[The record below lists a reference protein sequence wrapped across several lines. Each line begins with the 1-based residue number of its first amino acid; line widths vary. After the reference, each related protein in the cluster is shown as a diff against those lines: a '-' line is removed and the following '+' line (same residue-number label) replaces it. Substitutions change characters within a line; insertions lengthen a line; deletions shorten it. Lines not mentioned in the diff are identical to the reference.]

1 MEGRIVWVTGGASG
15 IGAATVESLVRR
27 GARVGVLDVA
37 RLSPGTGAEFAEC
50 DLADPRAVA
59 AGVSALEGRAGPPD
73 ALVHCAGTTGSAPL
87 GGYPDELWNRIVSV
101 NLHGTFHI
109 VRAVFGGMCER
120 GFGRIVLFS
129 SDSATRPIAGQAA
142 YAATK
147 AGIEALAKVIAVE
160 GGPHGVTCN
169 VVAPGI
175 TDTPMTRRHWTR
187 QEMEEVVADSPIAN
201 VQRTVVEAQDVAEAA
216 TFLCTP
222 GSGRITGQVLHVNGG
237 ALMP

>member
-1 MEGRIVWVTGGASG
+1 MKGRIVWVTGGASG
-15 IGAATVESLVRR
+15 IGAATVESLRRR
-27 GARVGVLDVA
+27 GARVGILDVA
-37 RLSPGTGAEFAEC
+37 RPGPGADADFAEC

-59 AGVSALEGRAGPPD
+59 AGVAALEGCAGPPD
-73 ALVHCAGTTGSAPL
+73 ALVHCAGITGSAPF
-87 GGYPDELWNRIVSV
+87 GGYPDELWHRIVSV

-109 VRAVFGGMCER
+109 ARSVFGGMCQR

-129 SDSATRPIAGQAA
+129 SDSATKPIPGQAA

-147 AGIEALAKVIAVE
+147 AGVEALAKVIAIE

-187 QEMEEVVADSPIAN
+187 PEMEEVVRDSAVAN
-201 VQRTVVEAQDVAEAA
+201 AQRAVLEAEDVAEAA
-216 TFLCTP
+216 AFLCSP
-222 GSGRITGQVLHVNGG
+222 GSSRITGQVLHVNGG